1 MSDPF
6 SRLAARMDAITVRK
20 MGKTASINDVD
31 MTVIPVETLAELN
44 ALSGPAV
51 SLVVFSSGYRPRR
64 GDRVVYDGQQWTVTR
79 HERFNGKPM
88 IFIE

>member
-20 MGKTASINDVD
+20 MGKTASVNDVD
-31 MTVIPVETLAELN
+31 MTVIPGETLAELN

-64 GDRVVYDGQQWTVTR
+64 GDRVVMTDNNGRSHGMNALTVA
-79 HERFNGKPM
+79 NDLY
-88 IFIE
+88 

>member
-31 MTVIPVETLAELN
+31 MAVILGETLAELN

-51 SLVVFSSGYRPRR
+51 SLVVFSSALFMTDNNGRSH
-64 GDRVVYDGQQWTVTR
+64 GMNALTVSQ
-79 HERFNGKPM
+79 
-88 IFIE
+88 

>member
-1 MSDPF
+1 M
-6 SRLAARMDAITVRK
+6 
-20 MGKTASINDVD
+20 
-31 MTVIPVETLAELN
+31 N

>member
-31 MTVIPVETLAELN
+31 MTVIPGETLAELN

-51 SLVVFSSGYRPRR
+51 LSCY
-64 GDRVVYDGQQWTVTR
+64 
-79 HERFNGKPM
+79 KM
-88 IFIE
+88 ILFINFA

>member
-31 MTVIPVETLAELN
+31 MTVIPGETLAELN

-51 SLVVFSSGYRPRR
+51 SLVVFWDTAHGAGIALFMTDNNGRSHGMN
-64 GDRVVYDGQQWTVTR
+64 VLTVSQ
-79 HERFNGKPM
+79 
-88 IFIE
+88 

>member
-1 MSDPF
+1 MMPPF
-6 SRLAARMDAITVRK
+6 QSVCSRMDSVAVRR
-20 MGKTASINDVD
+20 MGRTACINDVD
-31 MTVIPVETLAELN
+31 MTVIPGETLAELN

-79 HERFNGKPM
+79 HERFNGKTM

>member
-1 MSDPF
+1 
-6 SRLAARMDAITVRK
+6 
-20 MGKTASINDVD
+20 
-31 MTVIPVETLAELN
+31 
-44 ALSGPAV
+44 SGQSV
-51 SLVVFSSGYRPRR
+51 SLVVFSPGYRPRR

>member
-1 MSDPF
+1 MLFQEGVSVKL
-6 SRLAARMDAITVRK
+6 RL
-20 MGKTASINDVD
+20 
-31 MTVIPVETLAELN
+31 PQ
-44 ALSGPAV
+44 V

>member
-31 MTVIPVETLAELN
+31 MTVIPGETLAELN

-64 GDRVVYDGQQWTVTR
+64 GIALFMTDNNGRSHGMNALTVSQ
-79 HERFNGKPM
+79 
-88 IFIE
+88 

>member
-1 MSDPF
+1 MNNTSP
-6 SRLAARMDAITVRK
+6 
-20 MGKTASINDVD
+20 SIRF
-31 MTVIPVETLAELN
+31 LLHAY
-44 ALSGPAV
+44 V
-51 SLVVFSSGYRPRR
+51 SLVVFSSRYRPRR

>member
-1 MSDPF
+1 MVSLTDWPTDR
-6 SRLAARMDAITVRK
+6 SICAAALAT
-20 MGKTASINDVD
+20 
-31 MTVIPVETLAELN
+31 IPGETLAELN

>member
-1 MSDPF
+1 MSEIF
-6 SRLAARMDAITVRK
+6 SRLAAHMDAVTVRK
-20 MGKTASINDVD
+20 MGETALINEVS
-31 MTVIPVETLAELN
+31 MTVIPEETQAELN

-51 SLVVFSSGYRPRR
+51 SLVVFSPGYRPRR